1 MLKMESNM
9 HFLVDK
15 GRGLVCQRRRKLSS
29 RLRGSMEA
37 AVRIRAK
44 SWRKIWGSVF
54 MMNILSHV
62 GAGEDGIKEIFASGG
77 AEGEQ
82 QAHSSGLL
90 NS

>member
-1 MLKMESNM
+1 MLKIESNM

-15 GRGLVCQRRRKLSS
+15 GRGLVCQRRKKLSS

-54 MMNILSHV
+54 MIRTFSV
-62 GAGEDGIKEIFASGG
+62 
-77 AEGEQ
+77 
-82 QAHSSGLL
+82 
-90 NS
+90 